1 MALIGP
7 HASRYS
13 CGRTGPVQRERERGG
28 QRECPLLLL
37 GVSHPL
43 SPRQDFENSL
53 FPNPPLCFAPAI
65 HSQNPRMEEEIDG
78 ADASSNGETKSE
90 EVLTATYEWVTDKE
104 GGEEITNDLLDAPPV
119 FFIQFKVVRVPLI
132 LYIIGFL
139 STVLFYLF

>member
-1 MALIGP
+1 MWP
-7 HASRYS
+7 YRP
-13 CGRTGPVQRERERGG
+13 CPERERERGG

-53 FPNPPLCFAPAI
+53 FPNPPLCFTPAI
-65 HSQNPRMEEEIDG
+65 HPQNPRMEEEIDG
-78 ADASSNGETKSE
+78 ANASSNGETKSE

>member
-1 MALIGP
+1 MRLVTHVAVPAL
-7 HASRYS
+7 S
-13 CGRTGPVQRERERGG
+13 RERERGG

-65 HSQNPRMEEEIDG
+65 HPQNPRMEEEIDG